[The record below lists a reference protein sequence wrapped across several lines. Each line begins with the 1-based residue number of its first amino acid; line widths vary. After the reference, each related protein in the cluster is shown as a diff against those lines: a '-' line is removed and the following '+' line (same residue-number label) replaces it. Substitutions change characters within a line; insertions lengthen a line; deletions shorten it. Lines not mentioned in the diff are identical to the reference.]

1 MPPTVDMNSS
11 PPPSRRNPWPLGIV
25 VFLIVF
31 AAFTLGLVVL
41 SLRNNVELVSADY
54 YDREIRY
61 QEEIHRQHRT
71 RALPEAASASYNA
84 AQHTLT
90 VNLPS
95 AHARRAVSGE
105 IHLYRP
111 AAAAADRR
119 IALQLDP
126 QGRQTLDTRGLSD
139 GLWRVRVNWRVDGED
154 FAFDEKVVIGHRE
167 PG

>member
-1 MPPTVDMNSS
+1 MNTPPAQ
-11 PPPSRRNPWPLGIV
+11 SRRNPWPLGIIL
-25 VFLIVF
+25 FLIVF
-31 AAFTLGLVVL
+31 AVFTVGLVVV

-61 QEEIHRQHRT
+61 QEEINRQQRT
-71 RALPEAASASYNA
+71 HALPDAASATYDV

-90 VNLPS
+90 VALP
-95 AHARRAVSGE
+95 ATHASLPVTGE

-119 IALQLDP
+119 IALEPDP
-126 QGRQTLDTRGLSD
+126 RGRQTLDTRGLSD